1 MARAR
6 GKGIL
11 LTIGITIFLLGL
23 AGTLMSFFGGN
34 LEIYGTV
41 LEPIVSYILLG
52 VGAFILIVYLVL
64 MLVKARSGG

>member
-23 AGTLMSFFGGN
+23 AGTLMSFFNYN
-34 LEIYGTV
+34 LEIAGAK
-41 LEPIVSYILLG
+41 LEQPIPYILLG